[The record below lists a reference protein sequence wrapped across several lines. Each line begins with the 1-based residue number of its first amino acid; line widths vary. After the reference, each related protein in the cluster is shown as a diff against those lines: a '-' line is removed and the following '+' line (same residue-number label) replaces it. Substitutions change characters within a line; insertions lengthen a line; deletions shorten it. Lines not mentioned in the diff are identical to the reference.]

1 MNVLS
6 LYIFVV
12 IFFHGLLRWKEL
24 GYFTSVGGG
33 RQGGGQ
39 EAECRADYEI
49 QVRED
54 GRC

>member
-33 RQGGGQ
+33 RQGGSGTRRM
-39 EAECRADYEI
+39 AGNVVTLSN
-49 QVRED
+49 VRGD
-54 GRC
+54 